1 MHRLISKWTIYLIT
15 QMLLTATIKSLLKKK
30 RFKPSQKHKAALKKI
45 ISLNKKIKINK
56 IKKLN

>member
-1 MHRLISKWTIYLIT
+1 
-15 QMLLTATIKSLLKKK
+15 MLLTATIKSLIKKK
-30 RFKPSQKHKAALKKI
+30 RFKPSQKHKAAFKKI